1 MTDQP
6 ILTHR
11 AARWDKML
19 SKPEAKLTR
28 LIRLAGGA
36 SVMST
41 PLAICVAAVSAF
53 LGSLIILVATAP
65 PMVRRRSRRSYE
77 VARISLV
84 AVFAWAL
91 AAAAV
96 AAAVAGCL

>member
-1 MTDQP
+1 MIDQP

-11 AARWDKML
+11 AARWDKMI
-19 SKPEAKLTR
+19 SKPETKLTR
-28 LIRLAGGA
+28 LIRIAGGA
-36 SVMST
+36 SVMSK

-53 LGSLIILVATAP
+53 LGSLIILVAAAP

-84 AVFAWAL
+84 VFAWAL